1 MLVEGIRE
9 AGWWPASWV
18 LWGYLPDKQVVDVG
32 RRDVGLRRRRK
43 VEEGLSGWSRSFYQ
57 MASSS
62 GFHFWT
68 KITSFSPNFSYIRYI
83 EKKFP

>member
-18 LWGYLPDKQVVDVG
+18 LWGGLPDKQVVDVG
-32 RRDVGLRRRRK
+32 RRDVGLRRRK
-43 VEEGLSGWSRSFYQ
+43 VEEGLSGWSRSVLLLLFYQ

-68 KITSFSPNFSYIRYI
+68 KITSFSPKFSYIR
-83 EKKFP
+83 

>member
-9 AGWWPASWV
+9 AGWWPASCV
-18 LWGYLPDKQVVDVG
+18 LWGGLTDKQVLDVG
-32 RRDVGLRRRRK
+32 RRDVGLRRRRRRM
-43 VEEGLSGWSRSFYQ
+43 EEGLSGWSRSVLLLLFYQ

-68 KITSFSPNFSYIRYI
+68 KITFFPLNFHILD
-83 EKKFP
+83 K